1 MNPFIE
7 IKSTGTTKDVDVKS
21 RIVSGFLSGFGNVD
35 KGNDIIEKG
44 AFAKSINERFS
55 KIFFLLQHD
64 MQKPLGKFQVL
75 EEKDSGLYFE
85 AKVSNTSYGTDLL
98 QLYEDGVINEHSI
111 GFNTIKAE
119 RKSGIR
125 IIKELKLFEGSA
137 VTIGANENTPFLG
150 FKSAIAEIS
159 DKQSKILMALKN
171 GNLTDETFIMLEYSL
186 KQLQAEA
193 YELGKNTQEQKE
205 PIEIT
210 PSNVL
215 EPSDI
220 INEFRKNLKI

>member
-21 RIVSGFLSGFGNVD
+21 RIVSGYLSGFGNVD

-137 VTIGANENTPFLG
+137 VTIL
-150 FKSAIAEIS
+150 
-159 DKQSKILMALKN
+159 IL
-171 GNLTDETFIMLEYSL
+171 
-186 KQLQAEA
+186 
-193 YELGKNTQEQKE
+193 
-205 PIEIT
+205 
-210 PSNVL
+210 
-215 EPSDI
+215 
-220 INEFRKNLKI
+220 

>member
-7 IKSTGTTKDVDVKS
+7 IKSTGTTKDVDIKS
-21 RIVSGFLSGFGNVD
+21 RVVSGFLSGFGNID

-85 AKVSNTSYGTDLL
+85 AKVSNTSYGNDLL

-111 GFNTIKAE
+111 GFNVIKSE
-119 RKSGIR
+119 KKSGVR
-125 IIKELKLFEGSA
+125 IIKEVKLFEGSA
-137 VTIGANENTPFLG
+137 VTIGANENTPFL
-150 FKSAIAEIS
+150 
-159 DKQSKILMALKN
+159 
-171 GNLTDETFIMLEYSL
+171 
-186 KQLQAEA
+186 
-193 YELGKNTQEQKE
+193 
-205 PIEIT
+205 
-210 PSNVL
+210 
-215 EPSDI
+215 
-220 INEFRKNLKI
+220 

>member
-21 RIVSGFLSGFGNVD
+21 RVVSGYLSGFGNID

-44 AFAKSINERFS
+44 AFTKSINERFS

-75 EEKDSGLYFE
+75 EEKDGGLYFE
-85 AKVSNTSYGTDLL
+85 AKVSNTTYGNDLL

-111 GFNTIKAE
+111 GFNTIKSE
-119 RKSGIR
+119 KKSGVR
-125 IIKELKLFEGSA
+125 IIKEVKLFEGSA

-193 YELGKNTQEQKE
+193 YELGKNTHEQKE
-205 PIEIT
+205 PTIVT

-220 INEFRKNLKI
+220 INEFRKSLKN